1 LKTVPDAQEI
11 ENLFYTLTIDH
22 LPPVFNPTRSYVT
35 SASLSGGSLTKSIPK
50 IKNTQLTDEHAV

>member
-22 LPPVFNPTRSYVT
+22 LPPVFNPARSYVT
-35 SASLSGGSLTKSIPK
+35 SASLGGGSLMKSIPK
-50 IKNTQLTDEHAV
+50 FKNTQLTDEHVV

>member
-22 LPPVFNPTRSYVT
+22 LPPVFNPARSYVT
-35 SASLSGGSLTKSIPK
+35 SASLSGGSLMKSIPK
-50 IKNTQLTDEHAV
+50 FKNTQLTDEHAV